1 MPTGIE
7 AFQRKQAAKK
17 QQQAAQGGGGSSI
30 KADWFGLKGGT
41 FAVVRFLEQG
51 NDLTFADVHRIPVGR
66 RWPADFICL
75 DTNDDGTPCPA
86 CQSENND
93 IRRRTTK
100 GFLNLIWREGPVY
113 ERNDFGTPKKN
124 GTDPIITGRADGVFL
139 WKCSGTVYQE
149 LVEKDSKYKGLM
161 SRDFEIKRVGTT
173 KDDTKY
179 FIDPADVDGGQ
190 QPMTIADQAL
200 AEKKYNL
207 IELTTPLSFQDFSIA
222 MVGAPA
228 TEGPQPTM
236 DRSQL
241 TTADNVFQGAPPV
254 RASAFTRG

>member
-7 AFQRKQAAKK
+7 AFQRKQQAKE
-17 QQQAAQGGGGSSI
+17 QQRNAQGGNAI
-30 KADWFGLKGGT
+30 KADWFSIKGGT
-41 FAVVRFLEQG
+41 YAVVRFLEQG

-66 RWPADFICL
+66 RIPMDFICL
-75 DTNDDGTPCPA
+75 DTGDDGTPCPG
-86 CQSENND
+86 CQSENNE
-93 IRRRTTK
+93 IRKRSTR
-100 GFLNLIWREGPVY
+100 GFLNVIWREGPIY
-113 ERNDFGTPKKN
+113 ERNEYGTPKKDGN
-124 GTDPIITGRADGVFL
+124 GTLIITGRADGVFL
-139 WKCSGTVYQE
+139 WKCSGTVFQE
-149 LVEKDSKYKGLM
+149 LIEKDSKYKGLM
-161 SRDFEIKRVGTT
+161 SRDFEIKRTGSQMQ
-173 KDDTKY
+173 DTKY
-179 FIDPADVDGGQ
+179 SIDPAEVDGGQ

-228 TEGPQPTM
+228 TDGPQPTM